1 MRCPRCNFDG
11 ELVQGGC
18 ARCGYGRASTDSQN
32 TGNQTSSRYNQQYV
46 LPSTLA
52 TMQILMRGDM
62 LRRGRYRLV
71 EQVLLP
77 ENQRRQGVAWL
88 ASDTQNSSRRVLI
101 REVAFPTDVMTD
113 VDKEQTAR
121 SISLK
126 MTELAQHPGFPRVI
140 DVFNDRGSY
149 YIVFQHPEGETL
161 GTLLARQGGALP
173 QHTVAAYGQQLCEML
188 AHLEHMRP
196 PIVHGSINPDTII
209 ISPDRKRVSLIY
221 LPLFTPSAQLPSK
234 SNAPSGYMAP
244 EQVRGQIDPSIDLYS
259 LAATLHHAVTGYDPH
274 ERMAFFHPPA
284 RRLNPAVT
292 PEMEAILTQALRLSG
307 QQRYPRAND
316 MLKDISSVLVLY
328 PPVLTQAGN
337 PAKNPLLLNSAEIR
351 QRSRSRSRTNV
362 IVFAAVSGLIILG
375 FFLAYFRSSLPSF
388 GGSTNNTQLTA
399 TSIAQ
404 NQAALN
410 NEIALEMSM
419 FQKKG
424 IGLSDG
430 RIVLDSYG
438 RPSHELALKKQ
449 AAQAIQHNDVSTAV
463 NLLSKAI
470 TEDPT
475 DGEAQIYNEDIH
487 ILQSGA
493 PYVTIVMGVA
503 LDNNAADYLLAHAE
517 LQAAYLAQHEINT
530 NNTLPHAK
538 LRLLIDS
545 SGANNDDVAAVA
557 QLIAN
562 RVLNAGN
569 IDHIIGVV
577 GWPFSSQT
585 INARDIIAGAHIPLL
600 SETASSV
607 KLSGS
612 SQYFFRVNPPDDL
625 QGKTLGTVA
634 VDPNEFNA
642 KKILVLRDP
651 TDTYSQSLADAFTA
665 RVQALHATAINNPAD
680 NFTEGTTTVVGYQKV
695 INDAL
700 RNNADLIFLAGIDT
714 DAVRL
719 AHALAIAIDTY
730 PGNLTLARLKILGGD
745 AIDTGLIL
753 GQGDGPDAA
762 IARNFPQDIQRLSF
776 TAFGHPDEWSFLKLH
791 SQPAFFHNWVSTY
804 QSSTV
809 PSNNAPPAG
818 NDAILTYDAVGVMV
832 AAAKLVQGDI
842 TGQAVRDALASLGK
856 NNVPPYHGISG
867 RILFDVQGNP
877 IDKAL
882 VVLTVRGNSNGTGN
896 TVELLKVA
904 GSFN

>member
-1 MRCPRCNFDG
+1 
-11 ELVQGGC
+11 
-18 ARCGYGRASTDSQN
+18 
-32 TGNQTSSRYNQQYV
+32 
-46 LPSTLA
+46 
-52 TMQILMRGDM
+52 MRGDT
-62 LRRGRYRLV
+62 LRKGRYRLV

-77 ENQRRQGVAWL
+77 ENQRNQGVGWL
-88 ASDTQNSSRRVLI
+88 ANDSQSSSRRVLI
-101 REVAFPTDVMTD
+101 REVAFPADIVTDAE
-113 VDKEQTAR
+113 KEQVTR
-121 SISLK
+121 SISLN
-126 MTELAQHPGFPRVI
+126 MTELAQHSGFPRII
-140 DVFNDRGSY
+140 DVFNERGAF

-161 GTLLARQGGALP
+161 ATLLTRQGGALP
-173 QHTVAAYGQQLCEML
+173 ERTVTEYGQQLCEML
-188 AHLEHMRP
+188 TRLERMRSP
-196 PIVHGSINPDTII
+196 LVHGSINPDTII
-209 ISPDRKRVSLIY
+209 VSPDRKRVSLVY
-221 LPLFTPSAQLPSK
+221 LPLFTPSVQPPGK
-234 SNAPSGYMAP
+234 NNAPSGYMAP

-292 PEMEAILTQALRLSG
+292 PEMEAILMKALRLSV
-307 QQRYPRAND
+307 QQRYARASD
-316 MLKDISSVLVLY
+316 MLKDISTVLALY
-328 PPVLTQAGN
+328 PPLLEQVAN
-337 PAKNPLLLNSAEIR
+337 PAKNAFLLDSTQMR
-351 QRSRSRSRTNV
+351 QRSHKRSQRNV
-362 IVFAAVSGLIILG
+362 IVFAGVSLLLIVS
-375 FFLAYFRSSLPSF
+375 FLLIYLRPFSFLNGSSD
-388 GGSTNNTQLTA
+388 NTQLTA
-399 TSIAQ
+399 TAIAQSQTVTAQ
-404 NQAALN
+404 NQIALN
-410 NEIALEMSM
+410 KEIALEMQM
-419 FQKKG
+419 FQTKG

-438 RPSHELALKKQ
+438 RLNSELNLKKQ
-449 AAQAIQHNDVSTAV
+449 AAQAIQRNDLSTAV
-463 NLLSKAI
+463 NLLTKAI

-487 ILQSGA
+487 ILQSGV

-503 LDNNAADYLLAHAE
+503 LDNSAADYLLAHAE

-538 LRLLIDS
+538 LRILIDS
-545 SGANNDDVAAVA
+545 SGANNNDVAAVA

-562 RVLNAGN
+562 RVLHAGN
-569 IDHIIGVV
+569 LDHIIGVV

-612 SQYFFRVNPPDDL
+612 SPYFFRVNPPDDL

-642 KKILVLRDP
+642 KRILVLRDP

-665 RVQALHATAINNPAD
+665 RVQSLHATAINNPAD
-680 NFTEGTTTVVGYQKV
+680 NFSEGTTTVVNYKKV

-719 AHALAIAIDTY
+719 AHALGIAINAE
-730 PGNLTLARLKILGGD
+730 PGNLTLAKLKILGGD

-762 IARNFPQDIQRLSF
+762 IARNFPQDMQRLSF

-804 QSSTV
+804 QSS
-809 PSNNAPPAG
+809 PIASNNAPPAG
-818 NDAILTYDAVGVMV
+818 NDAILTYDAVSVMV
-832 AAAKLVQGDI
+832 DAARLIKGNI

-856 NNVPPYHGISG
+856 NNTPPYHGVSG
-867 RILFDVQGNP
+867 RILFDSHGNP

-882 VVLTVRGNSNGTGN
+882 VVLTVRSNSSGSSNM
-896 TVELLKVA
+896 VVLLKVA
-904 GSFN
+904 GSFS